1 MVWTAPGLFS
11 LRGAVCPKEPL
22 PPGNL
27 RLGLPLLLRGVA
39 WLDVPAGTQ
48 LLPTGISVMDWQPTR
63 GEGCKNRVR
72 KGRSF
77 LSSYF
82 VT

>member
-11 LRGAVCPKEPL
+11 LR
-22 PPGNL
+22 GNL
-27 RLGLPLLLRGVA
+27 RLGLPLLLRGVVR
-39 WLDVPAGTQ
+39 LDVPAGAQ
-48 LLPTGISVMDWQPTR
+48 LLPTGTSVR
-63 GEGCKNRVR
+63 GEGCKNRAR